1 MIDWDLAVTAAA
13 RMAGP
18 GPAISRAE
26 AEATVAELRGGAER
40 STPLVREFTGLTAQ
54 ERTAPVL
61 VVDRR
66 GWVQANADGFAQV
79 LSPLIDKLQDKKGT
93 PSPVSQAVGSRVT
106 GLEVGALLGFMS
118 SKVLGQFDP
127 FYGLDPADNPQL
139 AAGPGG
145 PGERAEPGGPEAGSA
160 TPAGRLLLVAPN
172 IVHAE
177 REMEVDSADFRL
189 WVCLHEE
196 THRVQFTA
204 VPWMRDHIHAQIEHL
219 VGGVEVDPA
228 RLASMVGEGAKRLV
242 EVLRGNDD
250 ASLLELFSSV
260 EQREVLDRITAV
272 MSLLEGHA
280 DVVMDGVGPE
290 VIPSVAAIRKRF
302 DERRKGAGYLD
313 RVLRKLLGLDAKMA
327 QYRDGAAFVRGAID
341 LVGMEGFN
349 AVWVE
354 PGNLPTRPEIG
365 DPAAWVRRVHG

>member
-1 MIDWDLAVTAAA
+1 MVGHSTMIDWDLAVSAAS

-26 AEATVAELRGGAER
+26 ADATVAELRAGAER
-40 STPLVREFTGLTAQ
+40 STPLVREFTGLLAH

-61 VVDRR
+61 VVDRH
-66 GWVQANADGFAQV
+66 GWVQANADGFAEV
-79 LSPLIDKLQDKKGT
+79 LSPLIEKIQEKKGA
-93 PSPVSQAVGSRVT
+93 PSPMAQAVGSRVT
-106 GLEVGALLGFMS
+106 GLEVGTLLGFMS

-127 FYGLDPADNPQL
+127 FYGLDTEEETGN
-139 AAGPGG
+139 
-145 PGERAEPGGPEAGSA
+145 S
-160 TPAGRLLLVAPN
+160 GRLLLVAPN

-177 REMEVDSADFRL
+177 REMDVDPTDFRL

-204 VPWMRDHIHAQIEHL
+204 VPWMRDHIHGQIETL
-219 VGGVEVDPA
+219 VGDIEVDPA
-228 RLASMVGEGAKRLV
+228 KLASMVGEGARRIGD
-242 EVLRGNDD
+242 VLRGNDD
-250 ASLLELFSSV
+250 TSLIELFSTE
-260 EQREVLDRITAV
+260 EQRVVLDRITAV

-302 DERRKGAGYLD
+302 NERRKGSGYLD
-313 RVLRKLLGLDAKMA
+313 KVLRRLLGLDAKMA

-341 LVGMEGFN
+341 RVGMEGFN
-349 AVWVE
+349 AVWAE
-354 PGNLPTRPEIG
+354 PANLPTRPEIG
-365 DPAAWVRRVHG
+365 DPAAWVRRVHGE